1 MKWKLSTAKRPK
13 PQHFHEFFTKKK
25 VEHFLR
31 KSKLNFWSKNEDFE
45 PCERLRDYGRF
56 FPGLS
61 TFDLTSNSWFDC
73 SSVKSYSEALKLQP
87 QFEAARSRRYA
98 VLCHHKLEQALE
110 EQHRSLEKTLN
121 ELRQYKKQH
130 DEWSVL
136 LNKILAEQAT
146 LETRMES
153 RMSYEDFKMRL
164 SKTGKGQNCFQHTK
178 SGKTFVTC
186 SLLQDNDVHKDLL
199 EAPEEKDINTENIET
214 WLRRFGGFD
223 STIEA
228 EIGNVQLW
236 FTSWQFCQLDGVLII
251 TPKKANFT

>member
-1 MKWKLSTAKRPK
+1 M
-13 PQHFHEFFTKKK
+13 
-25 VEHFLR
+25 
-31 KSKLNFWSKNEDFE
+31 
-45 PCERLRDYGRF
+45 
-56 FPGLS
+56 
-61 TFDLTSNSWFDC
+61 
-73 SSVKSYSEALKLQP
+73 KLQP
-87 QFEAARSRRYA
+87 GFEAARSRRYA

-228 EIGNVQLW
+228 EIGNVQL
-236 FTSWQFCQLDGVLII
+236 
-251 TPKKANFT
+251 